1 MSLRLAILAV
11 LGLAWTACEAPAA
24 STEELDRLWARAT
37 LYRGGADAWLSEFR
51 LIGREQVDWY
61 DFSDGQARNEGFANR
76 RTRLGF
82 DLLTR
87 DRLNAH
93 VEVDWAAR
101 AGAFHYNKLTDCY
114 LKQDWADG
122 WAFTLGKQSTRITLD
137 GATSANQLLTIE
149 RSAIAW
155 NIGVP
160 EDSVPGA
167 NLERTDGPWY
177 FRVGL
182 FSAGVASPGFGDFRA
197 ATIGIVSVARDFAPP
212 GSSDHAVVRLDGM
225 VQGDDPANATGKP
238 GAFTRDHAQAWSLNA
253 RLEHGPW
260 ALGLDLAAS
269 TGRRAQSDLQGV
281 EVMPS
286 YRFNEDWQ
294 AVYRFTWLESAQAD
308 GVRFTRYENAVNA
321 GRGDRYREH
330 YLGLN
335 RYFYGH
341 RLKWMFGLQR
351 TDMHDAA
358 ANGGS
363 YHGWGLSSGFR
374 VYW

>member
-1 MSLRLAILAV
+1 MV
-11 LGLAWTACEAPAA
+11 AA
-24 STEELDRLWARAT
+24 SSTEEYDRLWAHAT
-37 LYRGGADAWLSEFR
+37 LYRGAPDAWLREFR

-61 DFSDGQARNEGFANR
+61 DFSDGQARKEGFANR

-82 DLLTR
+82 DLQSST
-87 DRLNAH
+87 RLNLH

-114 LKQDWADG
+114 LRQEWDDG
-122 WAFTLGKQSTRITLD
+122 WALTLGKQSTRFTLD
-137 GATSANQLLTIE
+137 GATSANQLITLE
-149 RSAIAW
+149 RSALAW

-167 NLERTDGPWY
+167 NLERTFGPWY
-177 FRVGL
+177 LRLGAY
-182 FSAGVASPGFGDFRA
+182 SAGVADPGFGDFSA
-197 ATIGIVSVARDFAPP
+197 GVIGIVSLARDFAPA
-212 GSSDHAVVRLDGM
+212 GSPDHAVVRLDVM
-225 VQGDDPANATGKP
+225 TLGDDPGNATGKP
-238 GAFTRDHAQAWSLNA
+238 GAFTRDHARAWSLNG

-269 TGRRAQSDLQGV
+269 VGRRTQADLRGV
-281 EVMPS
+281 QLMPS
-286 YRFNEDWQ
+286 YRFDEAWQ
-294 AVYRFTWLESAQAD
+294 MVYRFTWVASDQLD
-308 GVRFTRYENAVNA
+308 GVRFNRYENVVNA
-321 GRGDRYREH
+321 GRGDRYLEH
-330 YLGLN
+330 YLGVN

-341 RLKWMFGLQR
+341 KLKWMFGVQR

-363 YHGWGLSSGFR
+363 YHGWGLSSGLR